1 MEIIVYIVS
10 GLIVLAGASFVLI
23 GGVGVLRM
31 PDIFTRLHPAGITD
45 TMGAGL
51 VLLGLAVYSGFS
63 LEAFKLLIILL
74 FLLFSSPVSSFALAR
89 AALHGGQVP
98 LTFDRPERSDP

>member
-1 MEIIVYIVS
+1 MEIVVYIVS
-10 GLIVLAGASFVLI
+10 GLILLAGSCFVLI

-51 VLLGLAVYSGFS
+51 VLVGLAVYSGFN
-63 LEAFKLLIILL
+63 LETFKLLTIFFFIL
-74 FLLFSSPVSSFALAR
+74 FTSPISSYALAR
-89 AALHGGQVP
+89 AALHGGQIP
-98 LTFDRPERSDP
+98 LTFDGSEPDDA

>member
-1 MEIIVYIVS
+1 MEVIVYIVS
-10 GLIVLAGASFVLI
+10 GLILLAGSCFVLI

-31 PDIFTRLHPAGITD
+31 PDLFTRLHPAGITD

-51 VLLGLAVYSGFS
+51 VLVGLAVYSGLS
-63 LEAFKLLIILL
+63 LETIKLLIILF
-74 FLLFSSPVSSFALAR
+74 FLVFTSPISSYALAR

-98 LTFDRPERSDP
+98 LTFDRSERDES